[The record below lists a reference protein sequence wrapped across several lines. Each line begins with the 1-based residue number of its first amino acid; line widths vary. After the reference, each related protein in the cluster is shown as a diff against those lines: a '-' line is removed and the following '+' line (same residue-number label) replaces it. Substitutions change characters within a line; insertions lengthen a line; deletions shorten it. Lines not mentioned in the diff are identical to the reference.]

1 MTALEL
7 EWHASILASKESVSV
22 EIARWAK
29 RRIMNNKNRLEGLL
43 EIARAAGV
51 AEGYA
56 KAKYEMAREA
66 LEQTN

>member
-1 MTALEL
+1 
-7 EWHASILASKESVSV
+7 
-22 EIARWAK
+22 
-29 RRIMNNKNRLEGLL
+29 MNNKNRLEGLL